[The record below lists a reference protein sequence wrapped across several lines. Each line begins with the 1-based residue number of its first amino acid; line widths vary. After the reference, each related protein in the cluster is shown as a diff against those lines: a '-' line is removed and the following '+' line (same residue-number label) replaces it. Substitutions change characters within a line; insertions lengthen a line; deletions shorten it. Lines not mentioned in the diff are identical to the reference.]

1 MSVVTVTADNIEEI
15 RNSGKIVLLDFYA
28 TWCAPCKMLSPV
40 VDQIADEHPE
50 YLIGKVDVEEEKD
63 LAEEFGIM
71 GVPTLVVLKDGAEV
85 DKGTGAKPKGKILE
99 ILESYK

>member
-1 MSVVTVTADNIEEI
+1 
-15 RNSGKIVLLDFYA
+15 
-28 TWCAPCKMLSPV
+28 MLSPV
-40 VDQIADEHPE
+40 VNQIADEHPE

-85 DKGTGAKPKGKILE
+85 DKGTGAKPKGKIIE